1 MRRPSQARYRYGDH
15 VCTLYGSRAEQLG
28 AAIEFVRGGLAGGE
42 RCLYVCCEQ
51 TPDEFREELRRA
63 GIDADAEEA
72 RNALELITKHEGHL
86 EGGAFDAARMIE
98 MLAAALS
105 EALATGFNGLR
116 GAGDMTWLLDRA
128 PGSHELLAYEALL
141 NYFCANRP
149 VILLCQYSREKL
161 PPKILESCLA
171 THPQVRVEAPRLLR
185 NPFYEEPEQAMLRS
199 RDGAR
204 IHDKL
209 AQIDA
214 LSAAS

>member
-1 MRRPSQARYRYGDH
+1 CRWTPQLCDDWRMRRPSQARYQYGDH

-28 AAIEFVRGGLAGGE
+28 AAIEFV
-42 RCLYVCCEQ
+42 
-51 TPDEFREELRRA
+51 RA

>member
-1 MRRPSQARYRYGDH
+1 MRRPSQARYQYGDH

-72 RNALELITKHEGHL
+72 RNALELIT
-86 EGGAFDAARMIE
+86 
-98 MLAAALS
+98 AALS